1 MSKSP
6 EQALTWAAAP
16 ANVNLSLA
24 IDPKS
29 NTDRPLHLPRPT
41 YASAALAF
49 GIVLILGGGDH
60 VDCQP
65 GGGRPVA
72 GCPG

>member
-49 GIVLILGGGDH
+49 GIVLIMGG
-60 VDCQP
+60 
-65 GGGRPVA
+65 
-72 GCPG
+72 